1 MSRPFPDTTAVGG
14 KLFRWRRAGAAG
26 LLLAAAVGAGAAD
39 VQPIDLPT
47 ALRLAGAKSIEVE
60 LAKERVEEAKAAQ
73 ESARSRYL
81 PFLAPGV
88 VVRRHDDNIQAV
100 DGMMLDLSKQSLAA
114 GFTLQAQL
122 DLGETYYLN
131 LVARQIARSSEA
143 ALAGRQREATFQ
155 AAAGYFELARTKA
168 LVAAA
173 QDAVRVATRHA
184 EQLEA
189 TAAAG
194 LTFQGDVARVRAA
207 RERAQLAVERAQAD
221 RRVAAARLAEVLRL
235 DPAVDLQP
243 SDAELAPLALA
254 NAGDMGALI
263 AKALA
268 SRPEL
273 DERAARLEVARAQRR
288 AATTGP
294 LIPTIGAQATLGG
307 LGGGP
312 AGSGVTRDFGFSGD
326 YALGVSWRLGPGGL
340 FDTNRQ
346 RETQSRE
353 RQVELELE
361 RTREAIRRQV
371 VEQATRVKSLA
382 GQVDVARKALQ
393 ESDRTAELSRQRRE
407 TGVSRVLE
415 DLQAEEDLA
424 RARRD
429 FLTTVAEY
437 NLAQYALQYATGQ

>member
-1 MSRPFPDTTAVGG
+1 MSRHNPDTAAAGG
-14 KLFRWRRAGAAG
+14 KFHRWRQAGAVAA
-26 LLLAAAVGAGAAD
+26 LLAAAGVAGAAD
-39 VQPIDLPT
+39 AQPIDLPT

-88 VVRRHDDNIQAV
+88 VVRRHDGNVQAV
-100 DGMMLDLSKQSLAA
+100 DGALLDLSKQSLAA
-114 GFTLQAQL
+114 GVTVNAQL

-131 LVARQIARSSEA
+131 LVARQVARSSEA
-143 ALAGRQREATFQ
+143 ALAGRQREATLQ
-155 AAAGYFELARTKA
+155 AAAAYFELARAKA

-173 QDAVRVATRHA
+173 QDAVRVAARHA
-184 EQLEA
+184 EQLAA
-189 TAAAG
+189 TASAG

-221 RRVAAARLAEVLRL
+221 RRVAAARLAELLRL
-235 DPAVDLQP
+235 DPAVDLQA
-243 SDAELAPLALA
+243 SEADLAPLALA
-254 NAGDMGALI
+254 DPGDLGALI

-268 SRPEL
+268 TRPEL
-273 DERAARLEVARAQRR
+273 DERAARLEAARVQRR

-312 AGSGVTRDFGFSGD
+312 AGSGITRDFGFSGD
-326 YALGVSWRLGPGGL
+326 YGLGLSWRVGPGGL
-340 FDTNRQ
+340 FDTHRQ

-371 VEQATRVKSLA
+371 VEQATRVKSLV
-382 GQVDVARKALQ
+382 GQVEVARKALQ